1 MLRRSAIFL
10 LLLAALP
17 TLAADGP
24 TVFKQTCAPCHG
36 VKGDANTPAGK
47 SLGAKDLGSA
57 PVQKLTDAEIAATI
71 TKGKG
76 KMPSFA
82 SRLGAED
89 VKNLIA
95 VVRGFKK

>member
-1 MLRRSAIFL
+1 MKSVAAL
-10 LLLAALP
+10 LLLVALP

-24 TVFKQTCAPCHG
+24 TLFKQTCAPCHG

-47 SLGAKDLGSA
+47 SLGAKDLGTP
-57 PVQKLTDAEIAATI
+57 PVQKLTDAELTTTI

-76 KMPSFA
+76 KMPAFG

-89 VKNLIA
+89 VKNLIG
-95 VVRGFKK
+95 VVRSFRK